1 MLQALTAIPAPS
13 GGAVKIVLYFDHK
26 DAYALILASETPHA
40 PDPHATA
47 GVRTIHAGRLRN
59 SQADGS
65 GLGSHAYQQWDFNSA
80 SLQDGEPVFYHA
92 FEMDPAGNF
101 GPPLT
106 VSAVPD
112 CARSAVVVIARDVL
126 RQRLSYHLARAIRDE
141 LVVGVEEIPVVEQE
155 VREEGLPLPAIFMR
169 ESVNPDPSAE
179 TVGHMVGVHRDAH
192 TPDGVKEYRFAYQ
205 VRIGLLLLCDN
216 PDDRTN
222 LERYLAGALDADRD
236 LFPQMGLE
244 APVMSRFTRHDV
256 DEGAGV
262 DTYGSEMDVSCT
274 VYTRVL
280 EDMARATPDVARR
293 AGVTPRR
300 LSQ

>member
-1 MLQALTAIPAPS
+1 MLRALTAIPAPS
-13 GGAVKIVLYFDHK
+13 GGAVKIVLHFDH
-26 DAYALILASETPHA
+26 ASAHALVLGSLSAA
-40 PDPHATA
+40 PPAPTATA
-47 GVRTIHAGRLRN
+47 GVRTIHSGRLTTPN
-59 SQADGS
+59 GDTS
-65 GLGSHAYQQWDFNSA
+65 GTGAHAFQVYDFQSA
-80 SLQDGEPVFYHA
+80 SLPDGETVFYHA
-92 FEMDPAGNF
+92 FEELPGGGYGAA
-101 GPPLT
+101 LS
-106 VSAVPD
+106 VSVVPD

-126 RQRLSYHLARAIRDE
+126 RERLTYYLARAVRDE
-141 LVVGVEEIPVVEQE
+141 LVVGTVEIPVVEQE

-179 TVGHMVGVHRDAH
+179 TVGPLGGVHRDAH
-192 TPDGVKEYRFAYQ
+192 TPDGVKEYRFAYA

-222 LERYLAGALDADRD
+222 LERYLAGCLDADRD
-236 LFPQMGLE
+236 LFPSMGLE

-256 DEGAGV
+256 DEAGGV

-280 EDMARATPDVARR
+280 ESLSPVRPDTAYA

-300 LSQ
+300 PSR